1 MMEVFAGLM
10 VGLVGSLHCAGM
22 CGPLALALPVPPD
35 ARFRYVMGRVLYNL
49 GRTVMYVILG
59 AIAGA
64 VGQKLFLAGAQ
75 QIVSIVL
82 GSVLLL
88 FALAP
93 SLVRRLPD
101 GANLVDRLTAPV
113 RRAIGAL
120 LRRSSVTAMFL
131 LGLVNGLLPCGLV
144 YVAVAAA
151 VTTGTVATGA
161 IFMAGFGIGT
171 IPVMLTI
178 ALLGKQLQGGLR
190 KRLYAVLPAFSVV
203 IAVLIL
209 LRGLNLG
216 IPYVSPKVV
225 EEPQHERMECCEPE

>member
-1 MMEVFAGLM
+1 MNVLAGLM
-10 VGLVGSLHCAGM
+10 VGIVGSLHCAGM

-35 ARFRYVMGRVLYNL
+35 GRVRYVVGRLLYNL
-49 GRTVMYVILG
+49 GRTTTYVGLG

-82 GSVLLL
+82 GILLLL
-88 FALAP
+88 FALVP
-93 SLVRRLPD
+93 SLMRRIP
-101 GANLVDRLTAPV
+101 GGVAIIDRLTGPV

-120 LRRSSVTAMFL
+120 LQRSSLLALFL
-131 LGLVNGLLPCGLV
+131 LGIVNGLLPCGLV
-144 YVAVAAA
+144 YMAVAAA
-151 VTTGTVATGA
+151 MTTGTALHGML
-161 IFMAGFGIGT
+161 FMMGFGLGT
-171 IPVMLTI
+171 VPVMLTI

-190 KRLYAVLPAFSVV
+190 RRLNALLPAFSVV

>member
-1 MMEVFAGLM
+1 MMEILAGLM

-35 ARFRYVMGRVLYNL
+35 ARMRYILGRVLYNL
-49 GRTVMYVILG
+49 GRTVTYMGLG

-64 VGQKLFLAGAQ
+64 VGRKLFLAGAQ
-75 QIVSIVL
+75 QTVSIVL
-82 GSVLLL
+82 GILLLL
-88 FALAP
+88 FALIP
-93 SLVRRLPD
+93 SLARWIP
-101 GANLVDRLTAPV
+101 GGTAFVDRLTAPI

-120 LRRSSVTAMFL
+120 LQRSSVLALFL

-144 YVAVAAA
+144 YMAVAAA
-151 VTTGTVATGA
+151 MTTGTMLQGVM
-161 IFMAGFGIGT
+161 FMAGFGLGT
-171 IPVMLTI
+171 VPMMLTI

-190 KRLYAVLPAFSVV
+190 KRLHAVLPVFSVV
-203 IAVLIL
+203 VAVLIL

>member
-1 MMEVFAGLM
+1 MMEILAGLM

-35 ARFRYVMGRVLYNL
+35 ARMRYILGRVLYNL
-49 GRTVMYVILG
+49 GRTVTYMGLG

-64 VGQKLFLAGAQ
+64 VGRKLFLAGAQ
-75 QIVSIVL
+75 QTVSIVL
-82 GSVLLL
+82 GILLLL
-88 FALAP
+88 FALIP
-93 SLVRRLPD
+93 SLARWIPGGTAV
-101 GANLVDRLTAPV
+101 VDRLTAPI
-113 RRAIGAL
+113 RRVIGAL
-120 LRRSSVTAMFL
+120 LQRSSVLALFL

-144 YVAVAAA
+144 YMAVAAA
-151 VTTGTVATGA
+151 MTTGTMLQGVM
-161 IFMAGFGIGT
+161 FMAGFGLGT
-171 IPVMLTI
+171 VPMMLTI

-190 KRLYAVLPAFSVV
+190 KRLHAVLPVFSVV
-203 IAVLIL
+203 VAVLIL

>member
-1 MMEVFAGLM
+1 MMEVLAGLM
-10 VGLVGSLHCAGM
+10 VGIVGSLHCAGM

-35 ARFRYVMGRVLYNL
+35 ARVRYVLGRLLYNL
-49 GRTVMYVILG
+49 GRTATYMILG

-82 GSVLLL
+82 GVLLLL
-88 FALAP
+88 FALVP
-93 SLVRRLPD
+93 SFMRRIP
-101 GANLVDRLTAPV
+101 GGVALVDRVTGPV
-113 RRAIGAL
+113 RRAIATL
-120 LRRSSVTAMFL
+120 LQRSSLLALFL
-131 LGLVNGLLPCGLV
+131 LGAVNGLLPCGLV
-144 YVAVAAA
+144 YMAVAAA
-151 VTTGTVATGA
+151 MTTGAMLTGVL
-161 IFMAGFGIGT
+161 FMAGFGLGT
-171 IPVMLTI
+171 VPVMLTI

-190 KRLYAVLPAFSVV
+190 RRLSVLLPAFSVV

-225 EEPQHERMECCEPE
+225 EEQQHERMECCEPE